1 MQDLDLNKI
10 KNIHFIG
17 IGGIGISAVARMML
31 ADGKAVGG
39 QDMQDS
45 EIIADL
51 LGAGADI
58 TIGQKYD
65 NIPKGTELVVYTIA
79 IEYYDPELFNK
90 LKQQTDFQIR
100 SYPEMLH
107 VVTEAK
113 YTIAVAGTHGKTT
126 TTAMIGYALREMGK
140 DPSMIVGSLIQN
152 TNTVTQIIEN
162 PAEVKQTSENP
173 SRVGA
178 PGERVKSEDFH
189 FPAKRIGTNYWA
201 GKSDLFVVEACEYR
215 RSFLNIKPNIL
226 VITNIEADHL
236 DYYKDIA
243 DIQSAFHELAM
254 SVPDGG
260 YIICNPN
267 DEIVAKVLVGTM
279 AHIIDYTRLFDDNLK
294 LKIPGLHNKYNAAC
308 ALTVIE
314 ALHFDKSEA
323 MKKLADFPGTWRRF
337 EYKGTLSSG
346 TKVYDDYAHHP
357 TEIKASLQGFRELYP
372 NSSGYK
378 VTVVFQPHLFS
389 RTKSLLDEFA
399 HSFAEADNVLIL
411 PIYYAREVD
420 DGTISSHTLS
430 DAIGSTASG
439 YDDFEHAKIYLMNMN
454 LGDKDI
460 LVTMGAGEAFKVGD
474 TLLNQ

>member
-10 KNIHFIG
+10 KNIHFVG
-17 IGGIGISAVARMML
+17 IGGIGISAIARMML
-31 ADGKAVGG
+31 MDGKSVSG

-51 LGAGADI
+51 KGAGADI
-58 TIGQKYD
+58 TIGQKYEG
-65 NIPKGTELVVYTIA
+65 IPSGTELLVYTIA

-90 LKQQTDFQIR
+90 LQEQKDFAIR
-100 SYPEMLH
+100 SYPQMLH
-107 VVTEAK
+107 IVTEAK

-126 TTAMIGYALREMGK
+126 TTAMIGYALRGMGK
-140 DPSMIVGSLIQN
+140 DPSMIVGSLIVDKQ
-152 TNTVTQIIEN
+152 
-162 PAEVKQTSENP
+162 VKQVVENP
-173 SRVGA
+173 SRVGT
-178 PGERVKSEDFH
+178 PGERVKREDFQL
-189 FPAKRIGTNYWA
+189 PAEHKTKTNYWA

-236 DYYKDIA
+236 DYYKDIT

-254 SVPDGG
+254 SVPASG
-260 YIICNPN
+260 YIVCNPN
-267 DEIVAKVLVGTM
+267 DQNVADVVNGTM
-279 AHIIDYTRLFDDNLK
+279 AQVIDYTKFFDNDLK

-308 ALTVIE
+308 ALAVIE
-314 ALHFDKSEA
+314 ALAFDKSEA
-323 MKKLADFPGTWRRF
+323 MNKLPDFPGTWRRF
-337 EYKGTLSSG
+337 EYKGALSSG

-372 NSSGYK
+372 SSSGYK

-420 DGTISSHTLS
+420 DGTVSAHTLAT
-430 DAIGSTASG
+430 AIGNGATG
-439 YDDFEHAKIYLMNMN
+439 YDDFEQAEKYLMNMN